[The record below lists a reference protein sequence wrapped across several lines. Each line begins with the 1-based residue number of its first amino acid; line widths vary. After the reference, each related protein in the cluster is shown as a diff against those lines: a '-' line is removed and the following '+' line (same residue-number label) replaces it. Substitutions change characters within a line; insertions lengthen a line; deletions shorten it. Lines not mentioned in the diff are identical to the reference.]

1 MEDSNDE
8 RGVVCTIELSST
20 CTFFLLEINLSSF
33 NMHEDV
39 GLL

>member
-20 CTFFLLEINLSSF
+20 CNFC

-39 GLL
+39 GLLYGYLIREIN